1 MIQPGSILTPQ
12 QTALQQLALRQA
24 EAFQSTLKRLQT
36 LPAVQADREALDDS
50 LGWLKLAD
58 DCLRNWF
65 GGEPSNEFQ
74 D

>member
-1 MIQPGSILTPQ
+1 MIQPGSTLTAQ

-24 EAFQSTLKRLQT
+24 EAFQTTLKRLRT

-58 DCLRNWF
+58 DTLRHWY